1 MRISERKTTAAV
13 LRYVL
18 GQKLDDD
25 FCVLVGCSRD
35 LWRKLENGDRRMT
48 ERTAGYVEA
57 AVGIS
62 RHWLL
67 AGKPKAQPVAVDG
80 TAFSLEWFRSYRVTQ
95 LVGDTKPLPFAVYPA
110 GHLVS
115 LIGAAVAAA
124 RAGRLAS
131 FTVDLEAAV
140 AVLRSN
146 YGFDAQGAAA
156 ALEAMQKDPRPYLL
170 EVTDNA
176 KESAAE
182 RQKRLEFLL
191 VCVAGGTAPTSAVIR
206 PSKGGET
213 KLTIT
218 GAAHPTK
225 PLRMEPRSSRKKAK
239 P

>member
-13 LRYVL
+13 LRHL
-18 GQKLDDD
+18 LKMPISDD
-25 FCVLVGCSRD
+25 FCALVGCSRD

-48 ERTAGYVEA
+48 ERTAAYVEA

-67 AGKPKAQPVAVDG
+67 AGKPKAEPVAVDG

-115 LIGAAVAAA
+115 LIGTAVAAA

-131 FTVDLEAAV
+131 FAVDLEAAV

-146 YGFDAQGAAA
+146 YGFDAQGGAA

-176 KESAAE
+176 KESADQ

-191 VCVAGGTAPTSAVIR
+191 GVVAGGAAPTSAVIR
-206 PSKGGET
+206 PAEGGET

-225 PLRMEPRSSRKKAK
+225 PLKIRPRSKRAKAK

>member
-25 FCVLVGCSRD
+25 FCALVGCSRD

-80 TAFSLEWFRSYRVTQ
+80 TVFSLEWFRSYRVTQ

-115 LIGAAVAAA
+115 LIGSAVAAA

-131 FTVDLEAAV
+131 FAVDLEAAV

-146 YGFDAQGAAA
+146 YGFDEQGGAA

-191 VCVAGGTAPTSAVIR
+191 GLVAAEVTPTSAVIR
-206 PSKGGET
+206 PAEGGET

-225 PLRMEPRSSRKKAK
+225 PLQIASASQPKRAK